1 VCPAEIPPD
10 VAKRAQDL
18 ALLAH
23 RALHCRG
30 MSRLDLM
37 WSGDRMVAL
46 EVNTIPGM
54 TANSLLPKAARAAGI
69 EFGDLLARFVDWA
82 LEDARRRAR

>member
-1 VCPAEIPPD
+1 
-10 VAKRAQDL
+10 
-18 ALLAH
+18 
-23 RALHCRG
+23 
-30 MSRLDLM
+30 MSRTDLM
-37 WSGDRMVAL
+37 WSGDRMVTL

-69 EFGDLLARFVDWA
+69 EFGVLLERLLDWA